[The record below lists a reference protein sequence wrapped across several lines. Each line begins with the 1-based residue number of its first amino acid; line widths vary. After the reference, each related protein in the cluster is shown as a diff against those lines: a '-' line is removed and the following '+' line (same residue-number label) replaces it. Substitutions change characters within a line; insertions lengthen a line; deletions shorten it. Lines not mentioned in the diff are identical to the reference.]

1 MVRVACLYLFKRVL
15 TENHVTAVQPIR
27 NIQCAANCYI
37 SGLCRSDAELVVTER
52 FVEVG
57 RVVLLKTGPSEG
69 KLAVIVEIIDHNRVR
84 IQPFI

>member
-1 MVRVACLYLFKRVL
+1 MLSSYIS
-15 TENHVTAVQPIR
+15 TAVQPIR
-27 NIQCAANCYI
+27 NIQCAANYRI
-37 SGLCRSDAELVVTER
+37 SGLDKSDSNLLSTER

-84 IQPFI
+84 IKPFI